1 MLPNSFSTVIS
12 SLLKICNRIRKK
24 YPKRISL
31 LQKKKASSKKT
42 YRNYKKEDMEE
53 PFYLVNEKRMSIR
66 AAAAEIK
73 VPSIIAYNWHKK
85 GLESLELD
93 EDIEKGGV
101 RGAVKVG
108 RPAILND
115 IHKGYLINLVD
126 EKPSIVLDNMIK
138 SLTTQC

>member
-1 MLPNSFSTVIS
+1 M
-12 SLLKICNRIRKK
+12 
-24 YPKRISL
+24 
-31 LQKKKASSKKT
+31 
-42 YRNYKKEDMEE
+42 
-53 PFYLVNEKRMSIR
+53 VNEKRMSIR

-73 VPSIIAYNWHKK
+73 VPSTTAYNWHKK

-93 EDIEKGGV
+93 EDTEKGGV

-126 EKPSIVLDNMIK
+126 EKPSIVLDKTIK